1 MRNIPVKCAPADSVI
16 HCSQEG
22 VNLVLQMLDLLCKLK
37 NDITGLKVQA
47 FPFVIPQIIYFFK
60 LNFGLFI
67 RKALRVC
74 KLFLRHDSWRKIF
87 LRSL

>member
-1 MRNIPVKCAPADSVI
+1 MSLIQYLKVNHSKAVHMMLNIPVKCAPADRVI

-47 FPFVIPQIIYFFK
+47 FPFVIP
-60 LNFGLFI
+60 
-67 RKALRVC
+67 
-74 KLFLRHDSWRKIF
+74 
-87 LRSL
+87 

>member
-1 MRNIPVKCAPADSVI
+1 MMRNIPVKCLPADSVI

-47 FPFVIPQIIYFFK
+47 FPFVIP
-60 LNFGLFI
+60 
-67 RKALRVC
+67 
-74 KLFLRHDSWRKIF
+74 
-87 LRSL
+87 

>member
-1 MRNIPVKCAPADSVI
+1 MCQSLLNLTLSISLILYLKVNHSEAVHTMHNIPVKCAPADSVT

-47 FPFVIPQIIYFFK
+47 FLFVIP
-60 LNFGLFI
+60 
-67 RKALRVC
+67 
-74 KLFLRHDSWRKIF
+74 
-87 LRSL
+87 

>member
-1 MRNIPVKCAPADSVI
+1 MCQSLLNLTLSRSLILYLKVNHSEAVHMMRNIPVKCAPADSVI

-47 FPFVIPQIIYFFK
+47 FPFVIP
-60 LNFGLFI
+60 
-67 RKALRVC
+67 
-74 KLFLRHDSWRKIF
+74 
-87 LRSL
+87 

>member
-1 MRNIPVKCAPADSVI
+1 MCQSPLNLTHSISLILYLKVNHSKAVHMMRNIPVKCAPADSVI

-47 FPFVIPQIIYFFK
+47 FPFVIP
-60 LNFGLFI
+60 
-67 RKALRVC
+67 
-74 KLFLRHDSWRKIF
+74 
-87 LRSL
+87 

>member
-1 MRNIPVKCAPADSVI
+1 MMRNVPVKCAPADSVI

-47 FPFVIPQIIYFFK
+47 FPFVIP
-60 LNFGLFI
+60 
-67 RKALRVC
+67 
-74 KLFLRHDSWRKIF
+74 
-87 LRSL
+87 